1 MLEHDL
7 AAIEGEL
14 RVLVATADGRGQ
26 VARRL
31 GTADGPGEHVPGAI
45 LAAHEGQVA
54 AVRGEMRIHRVLDV
68 PAGLVELAG
77 ALALE
82 IVQVEVRGA
91 VPVLHIAV
99 VDQAPAER
107 GQAAG
112 GLQGQVGGAGR
123 MGGEAGY
130 GERSRAR
137 ESRETLSGAM
147 FMGCLSLDG
156 DGTRMFAHSLPS
168 RGCACPKAASE
179 WKSRWCRVVP
189 FRFYPGEQ

>member
-112 GLQGQVGGAGR
+112 GC
-123 MGGEAGY
+123 
-130 GERSRAR
+130 RAR
-137 ESRETLSGAM
+137 LAVQAAWAG
-147 FMGCLSLDG
+147 GWL
-156 DGTRMFAHSLPS
+156 
-168 RGCACPKAASE
+168 RGEEQGEGEQRDLE
-179 WKSRWCRVVP
+179 WRDVHGVP
-189 FRFYPGEQ
+189 FLGR